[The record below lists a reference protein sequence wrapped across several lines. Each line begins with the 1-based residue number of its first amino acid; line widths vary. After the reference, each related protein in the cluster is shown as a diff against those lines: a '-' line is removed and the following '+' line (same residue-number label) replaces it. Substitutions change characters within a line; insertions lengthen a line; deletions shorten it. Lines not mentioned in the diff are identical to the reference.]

1 MHRPVDPR
9 RLEILRRWSKLLDS
23 AFGIPGTRIRLGLD
37 AILGLVPGL
46 GDLVTPLFSSILLL
60 HAAQVGVPKVIQFR
74 MLVNTVVDALI
85 GFVPVI
91 GDVFDVAWKANLRNV
106 ELIERHA
113 RGHTRPTP
121 GDWIFLWAIVAAL
134 IAAALVPIALG
145 ILLWNALS

>member
-1 MHRPVDPR
+1 MYRQGDPR
-9 RLEILRRWSKLLDS
+9 RLEILRRWSRLLDS

-60 HAAQVGVPKVIQFR
+60 HAAQMGVPKVVQFR
-74 MLVNTVVDALI
+74 MLVNTVVDAFI

-91 GDVFDVAWKANLRNV
+91 GDVFDLAWKANLRNV

-113 RGHTRPTP
+113 RGHTRPTLS
-121 GDWIFLWAIVAAL
+121 DWIFLWAIVAAL

-145 ILLWNALS
+145 ILLWNAWS